1 MLGIFSCVIFA
12 RAACVCLMKTH
23 PTLRN
28 FLAIISFS
36 ALAAS
41 TPFAFGQSK
50 PAPEPR
56 VTATP
61 GGVVSMDLDLK
72 DATIAEVIDL
82 LSKNDEGF
90 NAVVQQNVKGIKV
103 SLKLR
108 NVTTQQVLSA
118 LTFAS
123 ENSVEL
129 EELPDGI
136 VGVKATVPPQSV
148 GENGLP
154 IRPECRIFSLAAY
167 LAGKD
172 ERAGAAAIEQ
182 FHQSLDAA
190 VRMLNNASPQT
201 GVKVPQL
208 QVNPE
213 TKLLIAVGMPDDLAV
228 VEQLVGA
235 LQWNVGAAGYGYR
248 KGAGA
253 PVALPPAGAPGAL
266 SPQPVAPPL
275 IGIPG
280 IAPGSPPAG
289 AQDAPAPKPPGAGNA
304 SQPLPTVPATRAR

>member
-1 MLGIFSCVIFA
+1 
-12 RAACVCLMKTH
+12 MKTN

-28 FLAIISFS
+28 LFALIACS

-41 TPFAFGQSK
+41 SSLTFGQSK
-50 PAPEPR
+50 PTPELRAPAAPGTG
-56 VTATP
+56 VT
-61 GGVVSMDLDLK
+61 MDVNFK
-72 DATIAEVIDL
+72 DAPIADVIEF
-82 LSKNDEGF
+82 LSKKDEGF
-90 NAVVQQNVKGIKV
+90 NVVVQQNVKDIGV

-108 NVTTQQVLSA
+108 NVSAQQVLNA
-118 LTFAS
+118 LPFAS
-123 ENSVEL
+123 EGTVQL
-129 EELPDGI
+129 EDLPDGI
-136 VGVKATVPPQSV
+136 VGVKAAMPPQAF
-148 GENGLP
+148 GNDGLP
-154 IRPECRIFSLAAY
+154 IRPECRIFSLSAY

-172 ERAGAAAIEQ
+172 EKAGAAAIEQ

-235 LQWNVGAAGYGYR
+235 LQWNAGGAGSWYR

-253 PVALPPAGAPGAL
+253 PVASPAAGMPGAPP
-266 SPQPVAPPL
+266 PQPVAPPP

-280 IAPGSPPAG
+280 AVPGLDTIPT
-289 AQDAPAPKPPGAGNA
+289 PKAPGAGNVP
-304 SQPLPTVPATRAR
+304 QPVPTVPATKAR